1 MKVAVVCNSDHT
13 GVINHFGAPCPEK
26 YARTAIQS
34 TVQALEAA
42 GHEVLLCEADKNVL
56 ANLEEFM
63 PADAAGRPTGIVF
76 NMAYGIQGQA
86 RYTHLPAVLEM
97 AGVPYTGSTPLGH
110 ALALDKVITKKLMA
124 DAGVPTPRYRVM
136 RCGSESPDGLRFP
149 LVVKPR
155 QESTSFGL
163 QLVHDPGQLAVAVEA
178 VRASYQQDAL
188 VEEYIEGR
196 EICVGLLGNETLQ
209 FLPFVEHEFGAAAVR
224 MLTWEAKTGKLAADV
239 RKICPAPVSEAL
251 AAGLR
256 AISEATFRACWCRD
270 YARVDIRIDVNGAPY
285 VLEIN
290 SMASLGST
298 GSFVLAATAAGYSV
312 DELVNRI
319 LDIAHSR
326 YFGGPAPRRL
336 DETYIPPQPQ
346 HVLLGRHLH
355 EAAAGEARSPVPSYR
370 NAR

>member
-1 MKVAVVCNSDHT
+1 
-13 GVINHFGAPCPEK
+13 
-26 YARTAIQS
+26 
-34 TVQALEAA
+34 
-42 GHEVLLCEADKNVL
+42 
-56 ANLEEFM
+56 
-63 PADAAGRPTGIVF
+63 
-76 NMAYGIQGQA
+76 
-86 RYTHLPAVLEM
+86 
-97 AGVPYTGSTPLGH
+97 
-110 ALALDKVITKKLMA
+110 MA
-124 DAGVPTPRYRVM
+124 DAGVPTPRYRVL
-136 RCGSESPDGLRFP
+136 RSGSESSDGLRFP

-163 QLVHDPGQLAVAVEA
+163 QLVQDPGQLAVAVEA

-209 FLPFVEHEFGAAAVR
+209 FLPFVEHEFGAASVR

-298 GSFVLAATAAGYSV
+298 GSFVLAASAAGYPL

-336 DETYIPPQPQ
+336 EETYMPPRPQ
-346 HVLLGRHLH
+346 HVLRGRHLQ
-355 EAAAGEARSPVPSYR
+355 EAVAGEARSSVPAHR
-370 NAR
+370 NAG